1 MEAPLQG
8 REDARAGSGVGAA
21 DIEAPIEEGGE
32 ITLGALPPD
41 ECAATAVDGSN
52 CLAML
57 VRRDG
62 ERPNALLQRLNNAID
77 LAWSDDTFIDEVNYG
92 ESDLL

>member
-1 MEAPLQG
+1 
-8 REDARAGSGVGAA
+8 
-21 DIEAPIEEGGE
+21 
-32 ITLGALPPD
+32 
-41 ECAATAVDGSN
+41 
-52 CLAML
+52 ML

-62 ERPNALLQRLNNAID
+62 ESPNALLKRLNNAID